1 MADAKPAKRPD
12 LPKGWQW
19 VDFATKPQS
28 GKREGEHYLAANT
41 KQGKFEVDGPI
52 WVAVPVTQA
61 AQKDATASA
70 TATFDGQDGEVE
82 LTGPA
87 ALVAMKYKDGYE
99 SRRSDLAK
107 EAGKG
112 KTITTEY
119 AQGRFDAY
127 RPYSGRNGGPKV
139 ATEEVDSITDV
150 DELKALLRAR
160 GVVG

>member
-1 MADAKPAKRPD
+1 MADTETVKRPD
-12 LPKGWQW
+12 LPKGWEW

-28 GKREGEHYLAANT
+28 GKREGDHYLAANT
-41 KQGKFEVDGPI
+41 KQGTFEVAGPI

-70 TATFDGQDGEVE
+70 TATFDGMDGEVK

-107 EAGKG
+107 EAGKD
-112 KTITTEY
+112 KKITTEY
-119 AQGRFDAY
+119 AQARFDAY
-127 RPYSGRNGGPKV
+127 RPYSGRNGGPKL
-139 ATEEVDSITDV
+139 ADDEVDSIDDI
-150 DELKALLRAR
+150 DELKALIRAR